1 MKTILL
7 LRHGKSKRGPEY
19 DTDFERPLAKRGK
32 RDAERIGEFLL
43 EHDLVPDLVL
53 SSPAARA
60 RDTAT
65 RCAEAA
71 GCPDV
76 VRYERALYGGGEEA
90 YLSLLWALE
99 DTLSRVLLVAHN
111 PDLEIVAE
119 ELGHR
124 YVRLPTCAL
133 ARIDAEAE
141 RWVDLFKAPRRVVWV
156 QVPRELGG

>member
-32 RDAERIGEFLL
+32 RDAKRMGEFLL
-43 EHDLVPDLVL
+43 EQDLVPDLVL

-60 RDTAT
+60 RDTAV
-65 RCAEAA
+65 RCAEAV
-71 GCPDV
+71 GCREV
-76 VRYERALYGGGEEA
+76 LRYERSLYGGGEEA

-99 DTLSRVLLVAHN
+99 ETVSRVLFVAHN
-111 PDLEIVAE
+111 PDLEIVVE

-124 YVRLPTCAL
+124 YARMPTAAL

-141 RWVDLFKAPRRVVWV
+141 RWTELFKAPRRLVWV
-156 QVPRELGG
+156 QYPREI